1 MSLSSHNVEID
12 NRLLA
17 VEELLRQRKFSVAQR
32 ELEAVVESDFAS
44 SELQTGLFLCL
55 KAECLN
61 AAARYRDALD
71 HALRGAKLLADFPVN
86 RRFGRSQLTLSKAY
100 SSLGDLKNAEMRAR
114 DALAAFRRAADPDGQ
129 VTALSELARISF
141 IRCDY
146 ATASEFLNDALG
158 MVPDNPRRV
167 AQLTSNLGRIR
178 ILLGQWS
185 QAEADLS
192 SSIKFNQDHHE
203 EMSEAL
209 NLLSIGYLH
218 IRRRE
223 FPAASK
229 ALDRANILI
238 TRLELKRERVI
249 YLEYAGELA
258 LERGEYLKAKNT
270 LSEAYQAGRLLA
282 PESSLVSQ
290 AARRLAE
297 AELALDNADDA
308 MKYGQ
313 KALDLALQ
321 LGEKAEVA
329 MARLVIARIFAF
341 RRELPDALEYGT
353 QAVELARE
361 IGDPVDLAR
370 GLLALADIRM
380 QSGVEE
386 SEAIRSTLDE
396 ASRIFKKLRLDFWQA
411 EADFRSGIFACQHG
425 DLARGFRKLSRA
437 EKTFA
442 ALDERAKVKAVNQF
456 LHTLTDQAVA
466 LATSEENSYKVFG
479 NLITPSELQ
488 DLKSGQIDDVMR
500 ILLAKTGASRA
511 VIYSSDYDAN
521 PLISS
526 FAISSSQIKKFTDGF
541 QPLLGQ
547 EISETR
553 PTLLLDTRRDPYVN
567 ALFPETPEPVASI
580 IVVPFT
586 MSDKCV
592 RYLYLDKL
600 SIDGTLNPFNQA
612 ELNFAVGFSDV
623 IAFKAAEMQKMR
635 LLEDNRRLKEQL
647 QKQAAFP
654 NLVTQNG
661 QFLEM
666 LGQLRQVIDS
676 NISITIEGET
686 GSGKDF
692 LSRAIHYNS
701 VRRQKRFISVNC
713 AALPETLLESELF
726 GYKRGAFTGAD
737 RDKSGLFE
745 EADGGTFFLDEV
757 ADMPLSIQAKV
768 LRVLEEKELVRLGE
782 TVPRKVDVRII
793 SATNKD
799 LKEMMA
805 KGLFRQDL
813 FYRLSALS
821 FHVPSL
827 RDRREDIPLLIN
839 SFLDGTGKTVSPEVL
854 KMLVS
859 YDWPGNIRELEN
871 EIKKL
876 VLLSGES
883 KEITPDI
890 LSTKIAGTP
899 HLTVA
904 VPVAEKANS
913 SDVVF
918 GDNYSLYDYLAFWE
932 KRFIIKSLK
941 DNRGVKKHAAAAL
954 NIPESTL
961 RLKIKQYDIDLT
973 HLDAVN

>member
-1 MSLSSHNVEID
+1 MSLSSHNIAID
-12 NRLLA
+12 DRLLA
-17 VEELLRQRKFSVAQR
+17 IEELLRQRKFSVAQR
-32 ELEAVVESDFAS
+32 ELESVSEADFAS
-44 SELQTGLFLCL
+44 SELETGLLLCL

-71 HALRGAKLLADFPVN
+71 SALRGAKLLADFPVN

-114 DALAAFRRAADPDGQ
+114 DALAAFRRAGDVDGQ
-129 VTALSELARISF
+129 VTALSELARIAF

-146 ATASEFLNDALG
+146 ATSTEFLNDALG
-158 MVPDNPRRV
+158 MVPENPRRV

-192 SSIKFNQDHHE
+192 AAIKFNQDHHE

-218 IRRRE
+218 LRRRE
-223 FPAASK
+223 FAPSSRALERASV
-229 ALDRANILI
+229 LI

-249 YLEYAGELA
+249 YLEYSGELA
-258 LERGEYLKAKNT
+258 LQRGEYVKAKNT

-297 AELALDNADDA
+297 AELALDNAEDA

-313 KALDLALQ
+313 KALELALQ
-321 LGEKAEVA
+321 LGEKTEVA
-329 MARLVIARIFAF
+329 MARLVIARTFAF
-341 RRELPDALEYGT
+341 RREFTEALEYAG

-361 IGDPVDLAR
+361 IGDPVDLAH
-370 GLLALADIRM
+370 GLLAIAEIKM
-380 QSGVEE
+380 AAGFEE
-386 SEAIRSTLDE
+386 SEAIRGALDE
-396 ASRIFKKLRLDFWQA
+396 AARTFKKLRLDYWHA
-411 EADFRSGIFACQHG
+411 EADFRLGVFACQHG

-437 EKTFA
+437 ERTFT

-456 LHTLTDQAVA
+456 LHSLTDQAVA
-466 LATSEENSYKVFG
+466 LAISEENSYKVFG
-479 NLITPSELQ
+479 NMITPSEMQ
-488 DLKSGQIDDVMR
+488 DVKSGQIDEVMK
-500 ILLAKTGASRA
+500 ILLTKTGSGRA
-511 VIYSSDYDAN
+511 VIFSPDFDTN
-521 PLISS
+521 PIISS
-526 FAISSSQIKKFTDGF
+526 CSLTPSQVKKFADGF

-547 EISETR
+547 EISESR
-553 PTLLLDTRRDPYVN
+553 PTLLLDTRRDPYIN

-580 IVVPFT
+580 IVIPFT
-586 MSDKCV
+586 MSDRCV
-592 RYLYLDKL
+592 RYLYLDRL
-600 SIDGTLNPFNQA
+600 SIDGMLNPFNQA

-623 IAFKAAEMQKMR
+623 IAFKAAELQKMR

-647 QKQAAFP
+647 QKVAAFP

-661 QFLEM
+661 EFLEM

-686 GSGKDF
+686 GCGKDF

-745 EADGGTFFLDEV
+745 EADGGTFFLDEI

-768 LRVLEEKELVRLGE
+768 LRLLEEKELVRLGE
-782 TVPRKVDVRII
+782 TTPRKVDVRII

-813 FYRLSALS
+813 YYRLSALS

-827 RDRREDIPLLIN
+827 RERKEDIPLLIN
-839 SFLDGTGKTVSPEVL
+839 TFLEGTGKRISPEVL
-854 KMLVS
+854 KMLVG

-871 EIKKL
+871 EVKKL
-876 VLLSGES
+876 VLLSGSGE
-883 KEITPDI
+883 EITPDI
-890 LSTKIAGTP
+890 LSAKIAGTP
-899 HLTVA
+899 RMPIA
-904 VPVAEKANS
+904 VSTGEKATTA
-913 SDVVF
+913 DVVF

-941 DNRGVKKHAAAAL
+941 DHRGVKKHAAAAL

-973 HLDAVN
+973 HLDTVN